1 MLMKLTHGVGNIDI
15 VYTIGNQRKKGIS
28 LPKNESNQT
37 DTFIVLLQCPRKG
50 IDQAKETFLTS
61 QLGAI
66 HLIQRCPTLLLRSPQ
81 LWRINKAI
89 RHIFFEIAE
98 KHLQCLI

>member
-1 MLMKLTHGVGNIDI
+1 MKLTHGVGNIDI

-37 DTFIVLLQCPRKG
+37 DTFFVLLRCPRKG
-50 IDQAKETFLTS
+50 IDQAKENFLTS

-66 HLIQRCPTLLLRSPQ
+66 QKIRDTLRGGGATISSNDTGEGGQPKCHLAFFCP
-81 LWRINKAI
+81 
-89 RHIFFEIAE
+89 FFN
-98 KHLQCLI
+98 